1 MNGSDYFYEQRDA
14 VVESSYFQRLAQL
27 VEDLTQ
33 FYRDMQSMEWPSNVP
48 KYLTKIRTFLQQKYA
63 DIDEYVL
70 LIEKIRLQLEDWYVT
85 LLRSNPEYQKFADA
99 WNKFVSLADWSLEH
113 LQVGRQMKLL
123 IAHVRERMLEE
134 FRQTSTEARMRY
146 QLDKTRL
153 RYNPELGLIELEQKL
168 PFPWI
173 GFDQR
178 PRFEELPELQRIQS
192 LLAFFKSSNSSLI
205 DQIMSYVPEQDLAD
219 WLPPFKSSAQFIGLQ
234 HYVTFN
240 GVHYE
245 FTGPCTYLLARDFK
259 THNFTLAV
267 HYVSTRGKPY
277 ASVLQLVVD
286 EAQWDLDLANKT
298 IRVAGNNCMLP
309 TEERGT
315 VAYHNNGRFVIH
327 SAARGLRL
335 ECVAAYE
342 VCTLTLSGK

>member
-1 MNGSDYFYEQRDA
+1 M
-14 VVESSYFQRLAQL
+14 VESSYFQRLAQL

-205 DQIMSYVPEQDLAD
+205 DQIMSYVPEQDL
-219 WLPPFKSSAQFIGLQ
+219 
-234 HYVTFN
+234 
-240 GVHYE
+240 E

-298 IRVAGNNCMLP
+298 IRVAGNNRMLP